1 MPHSLWDIL
10 PTEIQE
16 IIVDNS
22 FQLCREEYLEYNKKR
37 HEKNKKKQ
45 FENIFSDKFTTNVR
59 QKHP

>member
-37 HEKNKKKQ
+37 HEKKQ
-45 FENIFSDKFTTNVR
+45 EKTGPWYVNRRHTSFRDG
-59 QKHP
+59 